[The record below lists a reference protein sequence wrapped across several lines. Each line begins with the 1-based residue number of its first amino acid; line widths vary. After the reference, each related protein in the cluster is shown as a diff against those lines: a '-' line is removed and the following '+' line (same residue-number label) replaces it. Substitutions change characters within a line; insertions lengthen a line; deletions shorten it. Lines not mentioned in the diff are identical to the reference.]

1 MFRRPKLSG
10 IGFGFSFSFLF
21 GFLFLFLA
29 LVLLP
34 FVLFAH
40 LQMEHTPTH
49 ILTHTLILAPI
60 HTLAKTHIKCV
71 LRFWLAGN
79 TFFSESSLGNILEKR
94 SKKKSVFFTC
104 VIWLSASLRP
114 LHSYVFCHPFRKV
127 TLYLLKRRKRY
138 RALYKGTLEMPCW
151 RSFYLTIAQLKLKDG
166 RACIRAVDIRSLNSL
181 RR

>member
-10 IGFGFSFSFLF
+10 IGFGFSFLF

-40 LQMEHTPTH
+40 LQMEHTPSH
-49 ILTHTLILAPI
+49 SHTYSGPI
-60 HTLAKTHIKCV
+60 HTFAKTHIKCV

-79 TFFSESSLGNILEKR
+79 TFFSESSLGTILEKR

-114 LHSYVFCHPFRKV
+114 LHSYVFLPPLQKGHFIFIKETKKV
-127 TLYLLKRRKRY
+127 
-138 RALYKGTLEMPCW
+138 PC
-151 RSFYLTIAQLKLKDG
+151 
-166 RACIRAVDIRSLNSL
+166 SL
-181 RR
+181 